1 MENLPLGKVVQHMES
16 PAHAGWR
23 MLSIVNETQLRRLLS
38 AMLDP
43 DEFLSD
49 HGLRGLSRRH
59 LRQPLTIEVGGVTD
73 TLDYEPAESRTGLF
87 GGNSNWR
94 GPVWFPIN
102 FLLIETLRVY
112 HRFLGDDFTVEFPTG
127 DGKELTLAEV
137 ADELADRLIAI
148 FRKGPD
154 GRRPV
159 HGTYRLPP
167 DDPAWPT
174 SSPSTSTSTA
184 TPAPAWA
191 PPTRPAGRDWWPT

>member
-1 MENLPLGKVVQHMES
+1 MES

-23 MLSIVNETQLRRLLS
+23 MLSIVNEAQLRRLLG

-59 LRQPLTIEVGGVTD
+59 LRQPLTIEVGGATD

-112 HRFLGDDFTVEFPTG
+112 TASWATTSPSVPHRRRRRV
-127 DGKELTLAEV
+127 TLAEV
-137 ADELADRLIAI
+137 ADAADRLIGSSA
-148 FRKGPD
+148 RA
-154 GRRPV
+154 RRPAPV
-159 HGTYRLPP
+159 LGTSCCQ
-167 DDPAWPT
+167 DDPAWHDLIL
-174 SSPSTSTSTA
+174 SPYFHGDTGA
-184 TPAPAWA
+184 GWA
-191 PPTRPAGRDWWPT
+191 RLIRPAGRGWWPT